1 MDREVVGGWQERD
14 TVSLA
19 ECRACPQAL
28 ACGGG
33 CTSVAKNR
41 TGLIQSTDCR
51 PSRELLELG
60 LGAYLES

>member
-1 MDREVVGGWQERD
+1 MEKDAVSRWQGRD
-14 TVSLA
+14 TVSLP
-19 ECRACPQAL
+19 ECRSCSQAL

-41 TGLIQSTDCR
+41 TGRIESTDCR

-60 LGAYLES
+60 IGTYLE